1 VSALDGACA
10 AALASFDSHS
20 ALVAADA
27 VDEAT
32 GLRLFEMERPPR
44 ASRDVEVNVNVV
56 QLKNK
61 FTCPV
66 CLSILRQ
73 TTTVMACLH
82 RFCGNCIKA
91 WLGAGCVC

>member
-1 VSALDGACA
+1 
-10 AALASFDSHS
+10 
-20 ALVAADA
+20 LVAADA